1 MDILPKIFGNPHRV
15 KLMRLFLFNP
25 EAVYTV
31 KDISKRGKISRSA
44 LTKEVALLSGLGF
57 LKMKK
62 TGRMKSW
69 QLNGDFFFA
78 EHFRSLFNAEFFAN
92 RADLAKK
99 FKNCGKVKLLILS
112 GVFMQEGGDRVD
124 LLLVGDNLKKK
135 TIEKTI
141 TGIEA
146 DIGRVLTYAILETAD
161 FNYRRQSS
169 DKFIRDI
176 LDYPHKRIL
185 DKLEIPV

>member
-78 EHFRSLFNAEFFAN
+78 
-92 RADLAKK
+92 D
-99 FKNCGKVKLLILS
+99 
-112 GVFMQEGGDRVD
+112 
-124 LLLVGDNLKKK
+124 
-135 TIEKTI
+135 
-141 TGIEA
+141 
-146 DIGRVLTYAILETAD
+146 ILEG
-161 FNYRRQSS
+161 
-169 DKFIRDI
+169 
-176 LDYPHKRIL
+176 RIYQV
-185 DKLEIPV
+185 KQNK